1 MLPGKVIDSDKWHFT
16 LRFLGSTTAAARA
29 QVIQYLKTVAC
40 GAPFQ
45 IRFSELGAF
54 PNAGRARILWVGI
67 DEGAERMI
75 QLAAISEA
83 AARIAG
89 FAAETRPF
97 KPHLTLSRIDP
108 PQPVKTLLASK
119 PRFGMRMLVES
130 VILYRSV
137 LGRGP
142 ARYEEVEHFALSAP

>member
-1 MLPGKVIDSDKWHFT
+1 MADSSQDRRERLFVGAPISQGVRTALVSALPTVLPGKVIDSDKWHFT

-75 QLAAISEA
+75 QLAAISE
-83 AARIAG
+83 
-89 FAAETRPF
+89 
-97 KPHLTLSRIDP
+97 
-108 PQPVKTLLASK
+108 
-119 PRFGMRMLVES
+119 
-130 VILYRSV
+130 
-137 LGRGP
+137 
-142 ARYEEVEHFALSAP
+142 